1 MQKIILLSFFF
12 TENEDKEKN
21 SMAVDEGD
29 DEGHDDS
36 QFFNMASKALKRL
49 NSRKSTSIPENNKP
63 IKDTKVF
70 KSPKSKTPLQILVRY
85 FF

>member
-1 MQKIILLSFFF
+1 
-12 TENEDKEKN
+12 
-21 SMAVDEGD
+21 MAVDEGD

-70 KSPKSKTPLQILVRY
+70 KSPKSTQKHPKSRY
-85 FF
+85 VDSFSYISLS

>member
-1 MQKIILLSFFF
+1 
-12 TENEDKEKN
+12 
-21 SMAVDEGD
+21 MAVDEGD

-85 FF
+85 FFLILIFHR